1 MDDFINWIA
10 DKYSVST
17 VILFAVLAVSA
28 LAMLIVMLLSTV
40 DHFFGDFAAIM
51 TLLVM
56 LAAFPVYVLVK
67 YLRGKG

>member
-10 DKYSVST
+10 DKYSVAT
-17 VILFAVLAVSA
+17 AILFAVLAVST

-40 DHFFGDFAAIM
+40 DYFFGDFAAIM

-56 LAAFPVYVLVK
+56 LAAFPVYVLIK
-67 YLRGKG
+67 YLRGKD